1 MPAPYFTTNSSRL
14 RREHSWKGMTLPE
27 IIVAA
32 FLMAVVISLGMQLM
46 LPSLALFRVQNA
58 RSEAQQG
65 AIIATHWINHALL
78 NSIIDSVTVGT
89 NPVSISFCAVNEAD
103 PYDTSTGKP
112 KPAPRFTIL
121 WHDAAERKLKV
132 REWPPGPPPP
142 PVPPEFTDYPFG
154 TSENPLA
161 LSAADLRTICTSSY
175 TGYRVLARNVESFA
189 IDDEDGN
196 ATDIISP
203 PLRFSIVCA
212 SWAGARG
219 EEDRQEERFSMTT
232 QVYPRITRW

>member
-1 MPAPYFTTNSSRL
+1 
-14 RREHSWKGMTLPE
+14 
-27 IIVAA
+27 
-32 FLMAVVISLGMQLM
+32 MAVVMSLGMQLM
-46 LPSLALFRVQNA
+46 LPSLAMFRVQNA

-65 AIIATHWINHALL
+65 AIIATHWINHSIL

-89 NPVSISFCAVNEAD
+89 SPVSISFCGINEAD

-112 KPAPRFTIL
+112 KPEARFTIL

-132 REWPPGPPPP
+132 RQWPPAPPPP
-142 PVPPEFTDYPFG
+142 PAPPEFTDYLLG
-154 TSENPLA
+154 TAENPLA
-161 LSAADLRTICTSSY
+161 LTAADLRTICTSSY
-175 TGYRVLARNVESFA
+175 TGYRVLARNVESFS
-189 IDDEDGN
+189 IDDEDGS

-219 EEDRQEERFSMTT
+219 QEDRQEERFSMTT